1 MSAWK
6 IRRPTGPA
14 SCVDSA
20 VSTPAPSLREQLQRL
35 PGLMPIDG
43 VLVQQALA
51 ADPFERQYLA
61 VRQQEGRIYSDAQVR
76 MLPHPGGAL
85 GASHEWRVRAES
97 CRRLVSHLRARS
109 GSGPLL
115 ELGCGN
121 GWLSQRLAE
130 GLPREVCG
138 VDVNRTELAQAAR
151 VFAASPRLSFVAGDI
166 HTLPLPP
173 QRFDVVVLPACIQY
187 FADPRALIARLLGL
201 LQHDGELHVIDSPF
215 YADAAQAQASAAR
228 SLRYFS
234 GLGCAE
240 LASQYHQHTWAA
252 LDGIALRVLFDPR
265 SLRARC
271 LRALRRPQPHFPWL
285 CIRKRDNPALAAG

>member
-1 MSAWK
+1 M
-6 IRRPTGPA
+6 
-14 SCVDSA
+14 
-20 VSTPAPSLREQLQRL
+20 STPATTLREQLQRL
-35 PGLMPIDG
+35 PGLAPIDG
-43 VLVQQALA
+43 VLVQRALA

-61 VRQQEGRIYSDAQVR
+61 VRQQEGRVYSDAQVR
-76 MLPHPGGAL
+76 ALPRPGGAL
-85 GASHEWRVRAES
+85 GASHEWRVRAVS
-97 CRRLVSHLRARS
+97 CRRLLRHLQARG

-121 GWLSQRLAE
+121 GWLSQRLAA
-130 GLPREVCG
+130 GLQREVCG

-151 VFAASPRLSFVAGDI
+151 VFAANPRLSFVAGDI

-173 QRFDVVVLPACIQY
+173 QRFDAIVLPACIQY
-187 FADPRALIARLLGL
+187 FADPRALVVRLLGL

-240 LASQYHQHTWAA
+240 LAGQYHQHTWTA
-252 LDGIALRVLFDPR
+252 LDGIVLRRLFDPR
-265 SLRARC
+265 SLRARAG
-271 LRALRRPQPHFPWL
+271 RALRLAQPHFPWL
-285 CIRKRDNPALAAG
+285 CIRKRDNLGLAAA